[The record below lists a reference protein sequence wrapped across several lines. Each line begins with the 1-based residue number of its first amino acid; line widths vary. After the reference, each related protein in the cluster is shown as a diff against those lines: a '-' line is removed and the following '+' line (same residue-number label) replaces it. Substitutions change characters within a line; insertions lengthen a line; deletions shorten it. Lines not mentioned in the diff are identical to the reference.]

1 MRPERP
7 ESRKLPTAIRHGII
21 EWGKTGL
28 VRASPKVTGRFFRHL
43 TTSFADEGHGKRV
56 SRCIRILSNKAR
68 HELVIITKHGR
79 DSLVVITAEEW
90 ERLKWARQ
98 GRGSTVELTKEQ
110 MEAIRTARGSEEF
123 AHVDAELK

>member
-1 MRPERP
+1 MRQNRP
-7 ESRKLPTAIRHGII
+7 PSCF
-21 EWGKTGL
+21 
-28 VRASPKVTGRFFRHL
+28 PKSYGSFFL
-43 TTSFADEGHGKRV
+43 AFNDEFLMTSFADEGHCKRV
-56 SRCIRILSNKAR
+56 SRFIRILSDRAR

>member
-1 MRPERP
+1 
-7 ESRKLPTAIRHGII
+7 
-21 EWGKTGL
+21 
-28 VRASPKVTGRFFRHL
+28 V
-43 TTSFADEGHGKRV
+43 
-56 SRCIRILSNKAR
+56 
-68 HELVIITKHGR
+68 VIITKYGR

-98 GRGSTVELTKEQ
+98 ERGSTVELTKEQ